1 MVSAGR
7 PATAVHGWLCQ
18 GERSQMQRSPGNELQ
33 PGRLLPTSQVLGASN
48 CQQSKTTEL
57 ERRNWE
63 NKCRTIAH
71 SNRETELVLAGKRKA
86 VLRLGRGEAQEAV
99 TANLDR
105 LHVVL
110 TSTARLPAS
119 SCSGAGA
126 QRAPRRK
133 LQWSPSHF
141 AATSQHKREAPEK
154 SEPQNSPLEGRKG
167 QNFKALTMY
176 L

>member
-1 MVSAGR
+1 
-7 PATAVHGWLCQ
+7 
-18 GERSQMQRSPGNELQ
+18 MQRSPGNELQ

-110 TSTARLPAS
+110 TSTARLPAAGREPRELHAGN
-119 SCSGAGA
+119 CSDHRVIL
-126 QRAPRRK
+126 QQLLSTREK
-133 LQWSPSHF
+133 LQRRVSHRT
-141 AATSQHKREAPEK
+141 AHLRAEKARTSRHLQCICRGLARILSSQQFHQE
-154 SEPQNSPLEGRKG
+154 
-167 QNFKALTMY
+167 
-176 L
+176 